1 MTERKLNF
9 SSGPAVLPD
18 VVLRAAQS
26 ALWDLDGTGI
36 GILEHSHRG
45 KEFGA
50 VLARTEARIRAVAAI
65 PDDYAVLFL
74 TSGAT
79 VQFSMVPANFLGA
92 AAGSGSGDDVA
103 DYCHTGVWSGKAIE
117 EARRY
122 GAPHVACSSEAERFS
137 FIPDRCEWSAA
148 PRYVH
153 FTSNNT
159 IYGTEWAKEPEVPT
173 GVPLVCD
180 ASSDLFS
187 RPIDIRR
194 YALIYAS
201 AQKNLG
207 PPGVTVVI
215 ARKDFL
221 ESGNRDL
228 PPLSQYRTYANE
240 ASMHNTPNTFGVF
253 VIGEVMQW
261 ILDQGGLEVVQRHN
275 EAKAAVIYDYLDRSQ
290 MWRGHARAD
299 SRSKMNL
306 TFRGASAAHE
316 DKLLALAEARGL
328 SGLRGHR
335 SVGGLRASMYN
346 AFPLRGAE
354 RLVEALREV
363 ERAG

>member
-1 MTERKLNF
+1 VTERKLNF

-26 ALWDLDGTGI
+26 ALWDLEGTGI

-50 VLARTEARIRAVAAI
+50 VLARTEARVRAVASI

-79 VQFSMVPANFLGA
+79 VQFAMVPENFL
-92 AAGSGSGDDVA
+92 AGGVA

-122 GAPHVACSSEAERFS
+122 GQPHVACSSEADRFS
-137 FIPDRCEWSAA
+137 YIPDRFEWSAA

-159 IYGTEWAKEPEVPT
+159 IYGTQWRGEVRSEPPVPE
-173 GVPLVCD
+173 GVPLICD

-187 RPIDIRR
+187 RPIDIRK
-194 YALIYAS
+194 YTLLYAS

-215 ARKDFL
+215 VRRDFL
-221 ESGNRDL
+221 ESGAKGL
-228 PPLSQYRTYANE
+228 PPLAQYRTYAKE
-240 ASMHNTPNTFGVF
+240 ASMHNTPNTFGIY

-261 ILDQGGLEVVQRHN
+261 ILDQGGLAAMQQHN
-275 EAKAAVIYDYLDRSQ
+275 EAKAKVVYDFLDGSQ
-290 MWRGHARAD
+290 AWRGHARPD
-299 SRSKMNL
+299 SRSLMNL
-306 TFRGASAAHE
+306 TFRGATPELEDRMVAA
-316 DKLLALAEARGL
+316 AEAQGL

-346 AFPLRGAE
+346 AFPLHGAQ
-354 RLVEALREV
+354 RLVDLLGEI
-363 ERAG
+363 ERTG

>member
-18 VVLRAAQS
+18 RVLRSSQQ
-26 ALWDLDGTGI
+26 ALWDLEGTGI

-50 VLARTEARIRAVAAI
+50 VLARAEARVRQVGNI
-65 PDDYAVLFL
+65 PEDYAVLFL
-74 TSGAT
+74 SSGAT
-79 VQFSMVPANFLGA
+79 VQFSMVPQSFL
-92 AAGSGSGDDVA
+92 AGGVA

-122 GAPHVACSSEAERFS
+122 GQPHVASSSEREKFS
-137 FIPDRCEWSAA
+137 VIPAVHEWSAA

-159 IYGTEWAKEPEVPT
+159 IYGTQWAAEPPVPAS
-173 GVPLVCD
+173 VPLICD
-180 ASSDLFS
+180 ASSDLFW
-187 RPIDIRR
+187 RPLDVRK

-207 PPGVTVVI
+207 PPGVTLVI
-215 ARKDFL
+215 ARRDFIA
-221 ESGNRDL
+221 SGAKDL
-228 PPLSQYRTYANE
+228 PPLAQYRTYE
-240 ASMHNTPNTFGVF
+240 RESSMHNTPNTFGIY

-261 ILDQGGLEVVQRHN
+261 ILDEGGLEEMERRN
-275 EAKAAVIYDYLDRSQ
+275 RAKAKILYDYLDRSER
-290 MWRGHARAD
+290 WRGHAQPG
-299 SRSKMNL
+299 SRSMMNV
-306 TFRGASAAHE
+306 TFRGATPE
-316 DKLLALAEARGL
+316 LEERLLALAESRGL

-335 SVGGLRASMYN
+335 SVGGLRASIYN
-346 AFPLRGAE
+346 AFPARGVE
-354 RLVEALREV
+354 RLVETLEDA
-363 ERAG
+363 ERGS

>member
-18 VVLRAAQS
+18 TVLRAAQG

-50 VLARTEARIRAVAAI
+50 VLARTEARLRAVASI

-79 VQFSMVPANFLGA
+79 VQFSMVPQSFLG
-92 AAGSGSGDDVA
+92 GGVA

-117 EARRY
+117 EARRH
-122 GAPHVACSSEAERFS
+122 GRPHLACSSEAERFS
-137 FIPDRCEWSAA
+137 FIPTAFTWSAGA
-148 PRYVH
+148 RYAH

-159 IYGTEWAKEPEVPT
+159 IYGTQWRSEPPVPA
-173 GVPLVCD
+173 GVPLICD

-187 RPIDIRR
+187 RPIDLRK
-194 YALIYAS
+194 YALLYAS

-215 ARKDFL
+215 GRRDFL
-221 ESGNRDL
+221 ESGAKEL
-228 PPLSQYRTYANE
+228 PPLSQYRTYVKE
-240 ASMHNTPNTFGVF
+240 RSMHNTPNTFGVY

-261 ILDQGGLEVVQRHN
+261 ILDEGGLTEMERRN
-275 EAKAAVIYDYLDRSQ
+275 EAKAKVLYDFLDSSQ
-290 MWRGHARAD
+290 AWRGHARPE
-299 SRSKMNL
+299 SRSRMNV
-306 TFRGASAAHE
+306 TFRGASE
-316 DKLLALAEARGL
+316 ELEEKLLAAAEARGL

-335 SVGGLRASMYN
+335 SVGGLRASIYN
-346 AFPLRGAE
+346 AFPHHGVE
-354 RLVEALREV
+354 RLVELLAEV

>member
-18 VVLRAAQS
+18 PVLRAAQS
-26 ALWDLDGTGI
+26 ALWDLDGSGI

-50 VLARTEARIRAVAAI
+50 VLARTEARVRAVASI

-74 TSGAT
+74 TAGAT
-79 VQFSMVPANFLGA
+79 VQFSMVPQSFLG
-92 AAGSGSGDDVA
+92 GGVA

-122 GAPHVACSSEAERFS
+122 GQPHLACSSEAARFS
-137 FIPDRCEWSAA
+137 FIPETFEWSPA
-148 PRYVH
+148 PRYAH

-159 IYGTEWAKEPEVPT
+159 IYGTQWRTEPPVPS
-173 GVPLVCD
+173 GVPLICD

-187 RPIDIRR
+187 RPIDIRK
-194 YALIYAS
+194 YALVYAS

-207 PPGVTVVI
+207 PPGITMVI
-215 ARKDFL
+215 GRRDFL
-221 ESGNRDL
+221 ERGAKDL
-228 PPLSQYRTYANE
+228 PPLWQYRTYVKE
-240 ASMHNTPNTFGVF
+240 ASMHNTPNTFGVY

-261 ILDQGGLEVVQRHN
+261 ILDEGGLLEMERRN
-275 EAKAAVIYDYLDRSQ
+275 EAKAKVLYDFLDGSAA
-290 MWRGHARAD
+290 WRGHARPD
-299 SRSKMNL
+299 SRSRMNV
-306 TFRGASAAHE
+306 TFRGASEALE
-316 DKLLALAEARGL
+316 EKLLAAAEARGL

-335 SVGGLRASMYN
+335 SVGGLRASIYN
-346 AFPLRGAE
+346 AFPHQGVE
-354 RLVEALREV
+354 RLVEVMADV

>member
-18 VVLRAAQS
+18 TVLRAAQG

-36 GILEHSHRG
+36 GVLEHSHRG
-45 KEFGA
+45 KEFGL
-50 VLARTEARIRAVAAI
+50 VLKRTEARLRAVGSI

-79 VQFSMVPANFLGA
+79 VQFSMVPANFLG
-92 AAGSGSGDDVA
+92 GGVA

-117 EARRY
+117 EARRH
-122 GAPHVACSSEAERFS
+122 GTPHLACSSEAERFA
-137 FIPDRCEWSAA
+137 FIPERCQWSAA

-159 IYGTEWAKEPEVPT
+159 IYGTQWRAEPVVPS
-173 GVPLVCD
+173 GVPLICD

-187 RPIDIRR
+187 RPIDIRK
-194 YALIYAS
+194 YALVYAS

-221 ESGNRDL
+221 ETGAKDL
-228 PPLSQYRTYANE
+228 PPLSQYRTYVKE
-240 ASMHNTPNTFGVF
+240 SSMHNTPNTFGVY

-261 ILDQGGLEVVQRHN
+261 ILDQGGLAAIERHN
-275 EAKAAVIYDYLDRSQ
+275 EAKAKLVYDFLDKSPA
-290 MWRGHARAD
+290 WRGHARPE
-299 SRSKMNL
+299 SRSRMNL
-306 TFRGASAAHE
+306 TFRGASAALE
-316 DKLLALAEARGL
+316 EKLLVEAEARGL

-346 AFPLRGAE
+346 AFPMRGAE
-354 RLVEALREV
+354 RLVELLADV

>member
-1 MTERKLNF
+1 MKERTLNF

-18 VVLRAAQS
+18 IVLRAAQS
-26 ALWDLDGTGI
+26 ALWDLDGSGI

-45 KEFGA
+45 KEFGR
-50 VLARTEARIRAVAAI
+50 VLARTEARLRAVASI

-79 VQFSMVPANFLGA
+79 VQFSMVPQNFLG
-92 AAGSGSGDDVA
+92 GGVA
-103 DYCHTGVWSGKAIE
+103 DFCHTGVWSGKAIE

-122 GAPHVACSSEAERFS
+122 GTPHVACSSEMERFS
-137 FIPDRCEWSAA
+137 FIPERCQWSAS
-148 PRYVH
+148 PRYAH

-159 IYGTEWAKEPEVPT
+159 IYGTQWRAEPEVPD
-173 GVPLVCD
+173 GVPLICD

-187 RPIDIRR
+187 RPIDITK
-194 YALIYAS
+194 YALLYAS

-221 ESGNRDL
+221 ETGEKDL
-228 PPLSQYRTYANE
+228 PPLSQYRTYAKE
-240 ASMHNTPNTFGVF
+240 SSMHNTPNTFGVF

-261 ILDQGGLEVVQRHN
+261 ILDQGGLAAMERHN
-275 EAKAAVIYDYLDRSQ
+275 EAKAKLVYDFLDQSQ
-290 MWRGHARAD
+290 AWRGHARPD
-299 SRSKMNL
+299 SRSRMNL
-306 TFRGASAAHE
+306 TFRGASE
-316 DKLLALAEARGL
+316 ALEERMIAEAEARGL

-354 RLVEALREV
+354 QLVELLGDV

>member
-18 VVLRAAQS
+18 VVLRAAQG

-50 VLARTEARIRAVAAI
+50 VLARTEARLREVAGI

-79 VQFSMVPANFLGA
+79 VQFSMVPQSFLG
-92 AAGSGSGDDVA
+92 GGVA

-122 GAPHVACSSEAERFS
+122 GQPHLACSSEAERFS
-137 FIPDRCEWSAA
+137 YIPSSFDWSAA

-159 IYGTEWAKEPEVPT
+159 IYGTQWQQEPPAPA
-173 GVPLVCD
+173 GVPLLCD

-187 RPIDIRR
+187 RPIDIRK

-215 ARKDFL
+215 GRRDFL
-221 ESGNRDL
+221 ESGARDL
-228 PPLSQYRTYANE
+228 PPLSQYRTYAQE
-240 ASMHNTPNTFGVF
+240 SSMHNTPNTFGVY

-261 ILDQGGLEVVQRHN
+261 ILDQGGLGAMQRHN
-275 EAKAAVIYDYLDRSQ
+275 EDKARVLYDFLDKSQ
-290 MWRGHARAD
+290 AWRGHARPQ
-299 SRSKMNL
+299 SRSLMNV
-306 TFRGASAAHE
+306 TFRGASAALE
-316 DKLLALAEARGL
+316 EKLLQVAEARGL

-346 AFPLRGAE
+346 AFPMHGAE
-354 RLVEALREV
+354 RLVEVLGEV
-363 ERAG
+363 ERDG